1 SSCRLCVLLGGP
13 SWGAFIFCH
22 PSKARPRDDLTKT
35 SNGKPGYTWLSQ
47 TESAL
52 STRRQSS
59 ACRTIRS
66 ASFVVFPKARPSHAL
81 DLKRRFRGRR
91 RLLAF
96 RGRKAGV
103 VRRLGRQAQLGFQ
116 FGHPRRQRRDL
127 RHQRRNQRIFLF
139 MREQGKVGGRRAC
152 TRGFRFVTRAPAL
165 HLAGLIAPGV
175 AIVAHCVEHFAQ
187 HLHLDLQ
194 RIDAQGALGRAS
206 AVASGCI
213 ASCGARCMA
222 SGGKTRK
229 SSTGTTS
236 IAPASI
242 RVALIR
248 QADSTSA
255 TRPPPLSLDRAS
267 PPTAAPR
274 PAADLFLSRRGA
286 ISRPR
291 GALEANVSGRRPPQP
306 RQQSRRSPPTARS
319 PRLHPRQMSFT
330 IQVVTQS
337 SAASTTAFGAG

>member
-1 SSCRLCVLLGGP
+1 
-13 SWGAFIFCH
+13 A
-22 PSKARPRDDLTKT
+22 
-35 SNGKPGYTWLSQ
+35 
-47 TESAL
+47 
-52 STRRQSS
+52 
-59 ACRTIRS
+59 
-66 ASFVVFPKARPSHAL
+66 
-81 DLKRRFRGRR
+81 
-91 RLLAF
+91 
-96 RGRKAGV
+96 
-103 VRRLGRQAQLGFQ
+103 
-116 FGHPRRQRRDL
+116 
-127 RHQRRNQRIFLF
+127 
-139 MREQGKVGGRRAC
+139 
-152 TRGFRFVTRAPAL
+152 RAPAL

-229 SSTGTTS
+229 SSTGSTS

-255 TRPPPLSLDRAS
+255 TRPPPSSLDRAS

-291 GALEANVSGRRPPQP
+291 GAAGSERE
-306 RQQSRRSPPTARS
+306 RSPPPTA
-319 PRLHPRQMSFT
+319 
-330 IQVVTQS
+330 S
-337 SAASTTAFGAG
+337 SAVSAFTSHCSLASTSSSPDVLHDPGRYPFGRGVHHRLRGRLRSGRHPLVDVDVDVAARPAGQDLDGPLLALGVPHANPQQQAPMFELL